1 MRIID
6 LFSKRQQQNRG
17 EVPDVLVYD
26 KLPQELRVQ
35 IVHILRDFLGN
46 DEDAYDSQKLVG
58 GAFKFIVDTLCREY
72 GVFRLSSGRQQGNRE
87 YVTELY
93 NFILTEE
100 NIERVLDAVEIA
112 CKVIDMHTRKWEY
125 RHSQH
130 ANEEAD
136 AALAEINAR
145 FQHQAFGFRYETGNI
160 IRIDSELIHA
170 EIIKPALILVHDPK
184 YKGAEA
190 EFHLA
195 YEHHRHGRSKEALT
209 ECLKSLESTLKAIA
223 KTRSWTHDQN
233 ATAKPLIDL
242 MFEKQLVPLLW
253 SQHFSGLRG
262 MLESGVP
269 TARNRLGGHGQG
281 SEIVTVPA
289 RYVAFALHQTAAAI
303 VFLATAERQ
312 LPR

>member
-6 LFSKRQQQNRG
+6 LFSKRQQRVRG
-17 EVPDVLVYD
+17 EVPDILVYD

-46 DEDAYDSQKLVG
+46 EEEAYDRQKMVG

-72 GVFRLSSGRQQGNRE
+72 GFFHLPSERQQDDRE
-87 YVTELY
+87 YVSELF
-93 NFILTEE
+93 NFILTEQ
-100 NIERVLDAVEIA
+100 NVERVLDAVEMA
-112 CKVIDMHTRKWEY
+112 CKVIDTHTRKWEY
-125 RHSQH
+125 RHRRD

-160 IRIDSELIHA
+160 IRIDSEVVHA
-170 EIIKPALILVHDPK
+170 EVIKPALALLHDPK
-184 YKGAEA
+184 YEGAEA

-195 YEHHRHGRSKEALT
+195 YEHYRHGRSKEALT
-209 ECLKSLESTLKAIA
+209 ECLKSLESTVKAIA
-223 KTRSWTHDQN
+223 KTRKWTHDPN

-242 MFEKQLVPLLW
+242 MFEKQLVPQLW

-281 SEIVTVPA
+281 PEIVLVPPH
-289 RYVAFALHQTAAAI
+289 YVAFAIHQTAAAI